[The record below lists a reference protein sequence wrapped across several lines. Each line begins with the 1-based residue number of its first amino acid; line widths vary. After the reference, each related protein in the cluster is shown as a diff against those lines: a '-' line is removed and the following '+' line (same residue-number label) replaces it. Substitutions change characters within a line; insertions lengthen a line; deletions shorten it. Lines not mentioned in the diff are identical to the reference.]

1 MTSRMFLPLKRLA
14 LESHPLPKEDP
25 MSLLSQVTQTATTPA
40 SGFGL
45 PEVGGAAG
53 VLTAGL
59 YLLDKWLNYRST
71 GRAVASEET
80 KEERSH
86 IADWATKLLAADMEA
101 RKEDGADRRAVTAAL
116 RRWQATTAP
125 VEAVPVESGLAS
137 AVEPPAVTATSVDEP
152 QAAAERVRGAGDGG
166 AQTLAGADSP
176 GHLAAQA
183 GV

>member
-14 LESHPLPKEDP
+14 LESPPLPKEDP
-25 MSLLSQVTQTATTPA
+25 MSLLSQVTQTAATPA

-116 RRWQATTAP
+116 AGLERQMALQTEALRQIQAEVSATKQALTTRRARVTTITRP
-125 VEAVPVESGLAS
+125 KP
-137 AVEPPAVTATSVDEP
+137 
-152 QAAAERVRGAGDGG
+152 GAGP
-166 AQTLAGADSP
+166 L
-176 GHLAAQA
+176 
-183 GV
+183 